1 MRCIQHGQMRR
12 LYDGYR
18 DGTGKFI
25 CYKTKQCKTQIQCVK
40 AGEIKWEESEEAAEK
55 LTEAEQHLSPEERS
69 TGQELSAP
77 RPPNLRV
84 PMLAMGS
91 GGNMELSS
99 AVSAKEEFKDRL
111 VQLAFEAQRKNN
123 KNTGGSKTPRP
134 TLCGRSSRG

>member
-1 MRCIQHGQMRR
+1 M
-12 LYDGYR
+12 
-18 DGTGKFI
+18 
-25 CYKTKQCKTQIQCVK
+25 K

-77 RPPNLRV
+77 RPPTFRV

-91 GGNMELSS
+91 GGNMELSL

-123 KNTGGSKTPRP
+123 KRHRWKQNP
-134 TLCGRSSRG
+134 SSYALRTQLKKKKKRTRRR